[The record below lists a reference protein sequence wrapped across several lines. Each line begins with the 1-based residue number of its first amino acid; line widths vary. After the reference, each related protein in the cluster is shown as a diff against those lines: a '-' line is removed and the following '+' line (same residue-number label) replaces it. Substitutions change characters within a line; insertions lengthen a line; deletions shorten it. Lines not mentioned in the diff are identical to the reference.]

1 MTANPDDVFF
11 DTWAWWEIIANT
23 VRGRRLQARYVAKG
37 DVRVHTSVLTLAEIA
52 AKFGEADVRGP
63 KALALIEAR
72 AKVHPVGRDVAVG
85 GGFLRAQLRVG
96 NQHAGIVDAMILAS
110 ARQARA
116 TLISGDPAFD
126 EQPDARDH

>member
-1 MTANPDDVFF
+1 MTANPGDVFF

-23 VRGRRLQARYVAKG
+23 ARGRRLQARYVARG

-72 AKVHPVGRDVAVG
+72 ARVHPVGRDLAIA
-85 GGFLRAQLRVG
+85 GGFLRSQLRVG

-110 ARQARA
+110 ARHAGA
-116 TLISGDPAFD
+116 VLISGDPAFD
-126 EQPDARDH
+126 RQADVRDH